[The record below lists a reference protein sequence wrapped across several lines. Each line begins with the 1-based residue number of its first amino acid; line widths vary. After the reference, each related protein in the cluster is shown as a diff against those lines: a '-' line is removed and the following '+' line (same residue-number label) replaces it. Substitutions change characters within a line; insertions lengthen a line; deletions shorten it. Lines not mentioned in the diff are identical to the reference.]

1 MLPSSTNDAEPT
13 DADLAERVRAGDLE
27 AFTPLV
33 RRHISS
39 IRAFVAMKLPI
50 PHLADEITHETF
62 VFAFRNLEGLEL
74 RGSMRAWLRAVAWN
88 LVRKELLRFAREQNN
103 LSNLEKAQLADL
115 ESSAV
120 AESANTTD
128 DAAFLEECLSTLP
141 PMARRLVE
149 ERYSRGLTNEELA
162 EVMGRTAEWVR
173 VTLFRVRR
181 QLRDCIEAKAGGTA
195 YGIG

>member
-1 MLPSSTNDAEPT
+1 MIPSPETTPEPT
-13 DADLAERVRAGDLE
+13 DAELAERVRGGDLE

-33 RRHISS
+33 RRHISA

-62 VFAFRNLEGLEL
+62 VFAFKNLDGLEL
-74 RGSMRAWLRAVAWN
+74 RGSLRAWLRAVAWN
-88 LVRKELLRFAREQNN
+88 LVRKELLRFAREQHN
-103 LSNLEKAQLADL
+103 LSNLEKAQVADL

-128 DAAFLEECLSTLP
+128 DAVFLEECLQTLP
-141 PMARRLVE
+141 PTARRLVE

-162 EVMGRTAEWVR
+162 ELMGRTGEWVR

-181 QLRDCIEAKAGGTA
+181 QLRECIEAKSGETA
-195 YGIG
+195 YGV